1 MRPEGTDVARRGR
14 TGAVLLCLA
23 LGATLLTLAPRAA
36 HASITAAWVIEEN
49 AKPGTRDWRIASA
62 APTDIQGYADRVSA
76 QRGDKVRLYVDTT
89 AATYHVDAYRLG
101 WYGGD
106 GARLVWSSAALNGV
120 HQRRPTMDPKTHM
133 VEAPWKR
140 SLTITIGPRW
150 VQGDYLLKLVAS
162 TGGQSY
168 VPLVIRDDAS
178 RAPIAIVNPVTTWQ
192 AYNYWGDASLYDGP
206 SGGSSDRAT
215 VVSYDRPYDQQ
226 RGAGRLLDDL
236 PLIGLVESQGFDL
249 TYLTDLDLHA
259 RPGLLRRHRGVLFT
273 AHDEY
278 WSTAMR
284 SGVTKARAAGVNLA
298 FFGANAV
305 YWHIRVKDSPLGPGR
320 RIVCYKS
327 AAEDPLSGVNDAEVT
342 VKWRDPPLRQ
352 PETSLLG
359 SMYGCYGVSPQDMVV
374 GNAKAWIYDG
384 TGLRNGDAIAGVVS
398 GEVDWVWEKKPTPGN
413 LQVLAH
419 SRISCGDGSHVHTDM
434 VYYSTRSHAG
444 VFHTGSIGWL
454 EGMGCG
460 PVDPG
465 CEQDARAIT
474 LNVIRAFARRPA
486 GYAHPAVANAKKFG
500 YVLTKPTSP

>member
-1 MRPEGTDVARRGR
+1 MLPFAM
-14 TGAVLLCLA
+14 AAMLFPLA
-23 LGATLLTLAPRAA
+23 TPA
-36 HASITAAWVIEEN
+36 HASITAGWVIKEN
-49 AKPGTRDWRIASA
+49 AEPGTRDWRIASA
-62 APTDIQGYADRVSA
+62 APTDIQGYADRDSA
-76 QRGDKVRLYVDTT
+76 QQGDKVHLYVDTT
-89 AATYHVDAYRLG
+89 AASYHVDGYRLG
-101 WYGGD
+101 WYSGD
-106 GARLVWSSAALNGV
+106 GARLVWTSPKLPGV
-120 HQRRPTMDPKTHM
+120 DQRRPTMDPKTHM
-133 VEAPWKR
+133 VEARWKR
-140 SLTITIGPRW
+140 SLAITIGPRW

-168 VPLVIRDDAS
+168 IPLVIRDDAS
-178 RAPIAIVNPVTTWQ
+178 RARIAILNPVTTWQ
-192 AYNYWGDASLYDGP
+192 AYNYWGDSSLYDGP
-206 SGGSSDRAT
+206 SGTSSDRAT
-215 VVSYDRPYDQQ
+215 TVSFDRPYDQQ
-226 RGAGRLLDDL
+226 RGAGGLLDDL
-236 PLIGLVESQGFDL
+236 PLIGLVESQGFDV

-259 RPGLLRRHRGVLFT
+259 HPKLLLRHETVLST

-284 SGVTKARAAGVNLA
+284 AGVTKARAEGVNLA

-305 YWHIRVKDSPLGPGR
+305 YWHIRVKDSPLGQDR

-327 AAEDPLSGVNDAEVT
+327 ADKDPLTGVNDAEVT
-342 VKWRDPPLRQ
+342 VKWRDPPLDK

-359 SMYGCYGVSPQDMVV
+359 SMYGCYGVLPQDMVV

-384 TGLRNGDAIAGVVS
+384 TGLQNGDVIPGVVS
-398 GEVDWVWEKKPTPGN
+398 GEVDWVWEKRPTPGN

-419 SRISCGDGSHVHTDM
+419 SPISCGDGTHVHTDM
-434 VYYSTRSHAG
+434 VYYTTKSHAG

-465 CEQDARAIT
+465 CEQNARMIS

-500 YVLTKPTSP
+500 YVLKHPTSP